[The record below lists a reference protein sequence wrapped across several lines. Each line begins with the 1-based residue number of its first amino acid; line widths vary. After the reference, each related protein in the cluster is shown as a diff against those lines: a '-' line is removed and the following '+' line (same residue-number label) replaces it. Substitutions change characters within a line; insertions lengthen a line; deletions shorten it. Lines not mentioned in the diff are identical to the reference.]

1 MTYLQERKIRGRTY
15 HYLTKSIR
23 LPDGKIKK
31 IQKLVKN
38 PGANPKEYERYFTE
52 KIREAQWKYALKRYG
67 PNSVYTKEEF
77 KKVEGIRVDYRTLLA
92 KLTKSQLKDVFDR
105 FTVNYT
111 YESNAL
117 EGNSLTLKD
126 VAIVIT
132 ENIVSK
138 DKDLREIYETRNSR
152 KVVEEMIKK
161 KFRITHGDIKRMH
174 RILMRDI
181 PANLGYKRIPNY
193 ILGKTVETTLPEK
206 VEEEMS
212 KLISWADENPE
223 RLHPLQLSAH
233 LHGRFERI
241 HPFEDG
247 NGRVGRF
254 LSNVI
259 LVNNNYPPLITR
271 KTQRMSYLKAL
282 EDFDRGYKP
291 NLERFFLRRFKE
303 TYEKFFRTYV
313 RYVT

>member
-1 MTYLQERKIRGRTY
+1 MTYLQERRIGGRTY

-31 IQKLVKN
+31 IQKLVRN
-38 PGANPKEYERYFTE
+38 PGADPKRYEEYFTE
-52 KIREAQWKYALKRYG
+52 KIRGAQWEYALKRYRL
-67 PNSVYTKEEF
+67 NSVYTKDEF
-77 KKVEGIRVDYRTLLA
+77 RKIEGIRVDYRTLLA

-126 VAIVIT
+126 VAIVML
-132 ENIVSK
+132 ENTIPREK
-138 DKDLREIYETRNSR
+138 NLREVYDTRNSR
-152 KVVEEMIKK
+152 RVVEQIIKK
-161 KFRITHGDIKRMH
+161 KLRINHKDVKKMH
-174 RILMRDI
+174 RILMTDI
-181 PANLGYKRIPNY
+181 STAIGYKKIPNY
-193 ILGKTVETTLPEK
+193 IVGKTIETTPPEK
-206 VEEEMS
+206 VEEEMT
-212 KLISWADENPE
+212 KLLAWTNENPE
-223 RLHPLQLSAH
+223 KLHPLQLSADF
-233 LHGRFERI
+233 HGKFEKI
-241 HPFEDG
+241 HPLEDG

-259 LVNNNYPPLITR
+259 LVNNDYPPLIIR

-303 TYEKFFRTYV
+303 TYEKFFCTYV
-313 RYVT
+313 KYIR